1 MKFIRDRKA
10 GLIDTGKLKV
20 IFFWALLACVLGTGL
35 AGCFNWVVE
44 NAFEGEY
51 SETKNNR
58 LINGYCQN
66 CHIHKDFV
74 PAPHIQ
80 AMGKKY
86 KSRFFRSAAE
96 CRSCHYIEKGFT
108 DRDFSR
114 KTRYPS
120 AANKGY
126 YKDFEVYFPEPGEED
141 EEEIK
146 DVKEVEREQIK
157 RAPSHQG
164 HSH

>member
-1 MKFIRDRKA
+1 M
-10 GLIDTGKLKV
+10 G
-20 IFFWALLACVLGTGL
+20 VLGPFL
-35 AGCFNWVVE
+35 VGCFNWSVE
-44 NAFEGEY
+44 NAFDGDF

-58 LINGYCQN
+58 LINQYCQN
-66 CHIHKDFV
+66 CHIHKDFA

-80 AMGKKY
+80 AVSQKY
-86 KSRFFRSAAE
+86 KSRFFRSATA

-108 DRDFSR
+108 DREFAR
-114 KTRYPS
+114 KTRYPA

-126 YKDFEVYFPEPGEED
+126 YRNFEEYFPEPAEED
-141 EEEIK
+141 EEEDQ

-157 RAPSHQG
+157 QAPSHQG